1 MIYLRGFFL
10 KNGEVINSGYKTYL
24 RLLKYATPYWFTF
37 ILGALAML
45 VYALTDTGFAYLI
58 KTLTDNF
65 AGITSGAYIGEWK
78 LNLPIV
84 VIVIFIIRG
93 ISGFFS
99 VYNIGWIGRQVIKA
113 LRGEIFAKFLYLPTS
128 FLDHKSNAELLS
140 KVTFNIEQV
149 AESTS
154 NTITILIR
162 DTLTILALTA
172 YMVYLSPRLAGV
184 IFLVAPIIALIV
196 RFLGKL
202 FRRYSERI
210 QDSMGNVTHL
220 IKETLQNHRIIKI
233 FNGQDY
239 ESEKFER
246 VNEGNRKHNM
256 KLFLTKAIGDAVT
269 IFVASLGV
277 AGVVYVA
284 TLGEVKDME
293 IGNFTGFITAM
304 VLLMTPLKRLT
315 NVNAMIQRGIAAS
328 ASIFL
333 LIDEENEIDDG
344 EIKREDLAGKIEFKN
359 VSFSYDKGLI
369 NALTDINLTI
379 QPGENIA
386 IVGKSGSGKTT
397 LVNLLPRFYDITE
410 GKLFI
415 DGIAVNDYTLN
426 SLRNNISLVTQEVIL
441 FNDTILNNV
450 AYGSFTEEE
459 TLEAISAA
467 NMDEFVDKLA
477 EGLQTKV
484 GDEGILLSGGQ
495 RQRIA
500 IARALLKDAPIL
512 ILDEAT
518 SALDTESERYIQ
530 NALEKLMQDRTTLV
544 IAHRLSTVEKADRI
558 IVLADGEII
567 ESGSHK
573 ELITQEGE
581 YALLHRLQF
590 NDET

>member
-1 MIYLRGFFL
+1 
-10 KNGEVINSGYKTYL
+10 
-24 RLLKYATPYWFTF
+24 
-37 ILGALAML
+37 
-45 VYALTDTGFAYLI
+45 
-58 KTLTDNF
+58 
-65 AGITSGAYIGEWK
+65 
-78 LNLPIV
+78 
-84 VIVIFIIRG
+84 
-93 ISGFFS
+93 
-99 VYNIGWIGRQVIKA
+99 
-113 LRGEIFAKFLYLPTS
+113 
-128 FLDHKSNAELLS
+128 
-140 KVTFNIEQV
+140 
-149 AESTS
+149 
-154 NTITILIR
+154 
-162 DTLTILALTA
+162 
-172 YMVYLSPRLAGV
+172 
-184 IFLVAPIIALIV
+184 
-196 RFLGKL
+196 
-202 FRRYSERI
+202 
-210 QDSMGNVTHL
+210 
-220 IKETLQNHRIIKI
+220 
-233 FNGQDY
+233 
-239 ESEKFER
+239 
-246 VNEGNRKHNM
+246 M
-256 KLFLTKAIGDAVT
+256 KLFSTKAIGDAVT

-333 LIDEENEIDDG
+333 LIDEENEVDNG
-344 EIKREDLAGKIEFKN
+344 EVEHLIAHAEDLTGKIEFRN
-359 VSFSYDKGLI
+359 VSFSYDKKQK
-369 NALTDINLTI
+369 NALSDIDLTI
-379 QPGENIA
+379 QPGETLA

-410 GKLFI
+410 GKLLI
-415 DGIAVNDYTLN
+415 DGVVVDNYTLK

-450 AYGSFTEEE
+450 AYGSFGEEE
-459 TLEAISAA
+459 TLKAISAA

-530 NALEKLMQDRTTLV
+530 NALEKLMHNRTTLV

-558 IVLADGEII
+558 VVLADGEIV

-573 ELITQEGE
+573 ELINQDGE

-590 NDET
+590 NDEK

>member
-1 MIYLRGFFL
+1 M
-10 KNGEVINSGYKTYL
+10 KNGEVINSGYTTYL
-24 RLLKYATPYWFTF
+24 RLLKYATPYWSIFF
-37 ILGALAML
+37 LGALAML
-45 VYALTDTGFAYLI
+45 IYALTDTGFAYLI

-65 AGITSGAYIGEWK
+65 AGTREGAYIGEWK
-78 LNLPIV
+78 FSLPIA

-113 LRGEIFAKFLYLPTS
+113 LRQEVFSKFLHLPTS

-162 DTLTILALTA
+162 DTLTIIALIA
-172 YMVYLSPRLAGV
+172 YMIYLSPRLAGV
-184 IFLVAPIIALIV
+184 IFLVAPVIALIV

-202 FRRYSERI
+202 FRRYSQRI
-210 QDSMGNVTHL
+210 QDSMGDVTHL
-220 IKETLQNHRIIKI
+220 IKETLHNHRVIKI

-246 VNEGNRKHNM
+246 VNESNRKHNM
-256 KLFLTKAIGDAVT
+256 KLFSTKAIGDAVT

-284 TLGEVKDME
+284 TQGEVKDME

-333 LIDEENEIDDG
+333 LIDEEDEIDDG
-344 EIKREDLAGKIEFKN
+344 EIEGKGLAGKIEFKN
-359 VSFSYDKGLI
+359 VSFSYGEGLD
-369 NALTDINLTI
+369 NALTGIDLAI
-379 QPGENIA
+379 QPGETIA

-397 LVNLLPRFYDITE
+397 LINLLPRFYEINK

-415 DGIAVNDYTLN
+415 DEVSVDDYTLK
-426 SLRNNISLVTQEVIL
+426 SLRNNIGLVTQEVIL

-450 AYGSFTEEE
+450 AYGPFTEEK

-477 EGLQTKV
+477 EGLQTKI

-518 SALDTESERYIQ
+518 SALDTGSERYIQ
-530 NALEKLMQDRTTLV
+530 KALEKLMQDRTTLV

-558 IVLADGEII
+558 VVLADGKIV

-573 ELITQEGE
+573 ELINQDGE

>member
-1 MIYLRGFFL
+1 
-10 KNGEVINSGYKTYL
+10 
-24 RLLKYATPYWFTF
+24 
-37 ILGALAML
+37 
-45 VYALTDTGFAYLI
+45 
-58 KTLTDNF
+58 
-65 AGITSGAYIGEWK
+65 
-78 LNLPIV
+78 
-84 VIVIFIIRG
+84 
-93 ISGFFS
+93 
-99 VYNIGWIGRQVIKA
+99 
-113 LRGEIFAKFLYLPTS
+113 
-128 FLDHKSNAELLS
+128 
-140 KVTFNIEQV
+140 
-149 AESTS
+149 
-154 NTITILIR
+154 
-162 DTLTILALTA
+162 
-172 YMVYLSPRLAGV
+172 MVYLSPRLAGV
-184 IFLVAPIIALIV
+184 IFLVVPVIALIV

-210 QDSMGNVTHL
+210 QDSMGDVTHL

-239 ESEKFER
+239 ESQKFEQ

-256 KLFLTKAIGDAVT
+256 KLFSTKAIGDAVT

-333 LIDEENEIDDG
+333 LIDEENEVDNG
-344 EIKREDLAGKIEFKN
+344 EVEHLIAHAEGLTGKIEFRN
-359 VSFSYDKGLI
+359 VSFSYDKKQK
-369 NALTDINLTI
+369 NALSDIDLTI
-379 QPGENIA
+379 QPGETLA

-410 GKLFI
+410 GKLLI
-415 DGIAVNDYTLN
+415 DGIAVDNYILK

-450 AYGSFTEEE
+450 AYGSFSEEE
-459 TLEAISAA
+459 TLKAISAA

-477 EGLQTKV
+477 EGLLTKV

-530 NALEKLMQDRTTLV
+530 NALEKLMQNRTTLV

-558 IVLADGEII
+558 VVLADGEIV

-573 ELITQEGE
+573 ELINQDGE

-590 NDET
+590 NDKT

>member
-1 MIYLRGFFL
+1 MLT
-10 KNGEVINSGYKTYL
+10 NGEAINTGYKTYL
-24 RLLKYATPYWFTF
+24 RLLKYAVPYWLIF

-45 VYALTDTGFAYLI
+45 IYALTDTGFAYLI

-65 AGITSGAYIGEWK
+65 AGTTDGASIGEWK
-78 LNLPIV
+78 FNLPIA

-99 VYNIGWIGRQVIKA
+99 VYNIGWIGRQVIKS
-113 LRGEIFAKFLYLPTS
+113 LREEVFTKFLYLPTS

-184 IFLVAPIIALIV
+184 IFLVAPVIALIV

-202 FRRYSERI
+202 FRRYSVRI
-210 QDSMGNVTHL
+210 QDSMGDVTHL

-256 KLFLTKAIGDAVT
+256 KLFSTKAIGDAVT

-284 TLGEVKDME
+284 TMGEVKDME

-315 NVNAMIQRGIAAS
+315 NVNAMIQRGIAAA

-333 LIDEENEIDDG
+333 LIDEENEVDAG
-344 EIKREDLAGKIEFKN
+344 EKEHLIANTEALTGKIEFRN
-359 VSFSYDKGLI
+359 VSFSYNQEQK
-369 NALTDINLTI
+369 NALSDIDLTI
-379 QPGENIA
+379 QPGETVA

-410 GKLFI
+410 GKLLI
-415 DGIAVNDYTLN
+415 DGFAVDDYTLK

-441 FNDTILNNV
+441 FNDSIFNNV
-450 AYGSFTEEE
+450 AYGPFSEEE
-459 TLEAISAA
+459 ILKAISAA
-467 NMDEFVDKLA
+467 NMDEFVDKLPD
-477 EGLQTKV
+477 ELQTKV
-484 GDEGILLSGGQ
+484 GDEGVLLSGGQ

-512 ILDEAT
+512 IMDEAT

-530 NALEKLMQDRTTLV
+530 NALEKLMQNRTTLV

-558 IVLADGEII
+558 VVLADGEIV

-573 ELITQEGE
+573 ELINQDGE
-581 YALLHRLQF
+581 YALLHKLQF
-590 NDET
+590 NDKT

>member
-1 MIYLRGFFL
+1 LTNREAT
-10 KNGEVINSGYKTYL
+10 NNGYKTYL
-24 RLLKYATPYWFTF
+24 RLLKYATPYWSIF

-45 VYALTDTGFAYLI
+45 IYALTDTGFAYLI

-65 AGITSGAYIGEWK
+65 AGTTDGAYIGEWK
-78 LNLPIV
+78 FNLPIA
-84 VIVIFIIRG
+84 VIIIFIIRG

-113 LRGEIFAKFLYLPTS
+113 LREEVFTKFLYLPTS

-162 DTLTILALTA
+162 DTLTIFALTA

-184 IFLVAPIIALIV
+184 IFLVAPVIALIV

-210 QDSMGNVTHL
+210 QDSMGDVTHL

-239 ESEKFER
+239 ESQKFEQ

-256 KLFLTKAIGDAVT
+256 KLFSTKAIGDAVT

-333 LIDEENEIDDG
+333 LIDEENEVDNG
-344 EIKREDLAGKIEFKN
+344 EVEHLIAHAEGLTGKIEFRN
-359 VSFSYDKGLI
+359 VSFSYDKKQK
-369 NALTDINLTI
+369 NALSNVDLTI
-379 QPGENIA
+379 QPGETLA

-410 GKLFI
+410 GKLLI
-415 DGIAVNDYTLN
+415 DGIAVDNYILK

-450 AYGSFTEEE
+450 AYGSFSEEE
-459 TLEAISAA
+459 TLKAISAA

-477 EGLQTKV
+477 EGLLTKV

-530 NALEKLMQDRTTLV
+530 NALEKLMQNRTTLV

-558 IVLADGEII
+558 VVLADGEIV

-573 ELITQEGE
+573 ELINQDGE

-590 NDET
+590 NDKT

>member
-1 MIYLRGFFL
+1 MLT
-10 KNGEVINSGYKTYL
+10 NGEAINTGYKTYL
-24 RLLKYATPYWFTF
+24 RLLKYAVPYWLIF

-45 VYALTDTGFAYLI
+45 IYALTDTGFAYLI

-65 AGITSGAYIGEWK
+65 AGTTDGAYIGEWK
-78 LNLPIV
+78 FNLPIA

-99 VYNIGWIGRQVIKA
+99 VYNIGWIGRQVIKS
-113 LRGEIFAKFLYLPTS
+113 LREEVFTKFLYLPTS

-184 IFLVAPIIALIV
+184 IFLVAPVIALIV

-202 FRRYSERI
+202 FRRYSVRI
-210 QDSMGNVTHL
+210 QDSMGDVTHL

-256 KLFLTKAIGDAVT
+256 KLFSTKAIGDAVT

-284 TLGEVKDME
+284 TMGEVKDME

-315 NVNAMIQRGIAAS
+315 NVNAMIQRGIAAA

-333 LIDEENEIDDG
+333 LIDEENEVDAG
-344 EIKREDLAGKIEFKN
+344 EKEHLIANTEGLTGKIEFRN
-359 VSFSYDKGLI
+359 VSFSYDKGQK
-369 NALTDINLTI
+369 NALSDIDLTI
-379 QPGENIA
+379 QPGETLA

-397 LVNLLPRFYDITE
+397 LVNLLPRFYDIIE
-410 GKLFI
+410 GKLLI
-415 DGIAVNDYTLN
+415 DGVAVDNYTLK

-450 AYGSFTEEE
+450 AYGSFSEEE
-459 TLEAISAA
+459 TLKAISAA

-530 NALEKLMQDRTTLV
+530 NALEKLMHNRTTLV

-558 IVLADGEII
+558 VVLADGEIV

-573 ELITQEGE
+573 ELINQDGE

-590 NDET
+590 NDKT

>member
-1 MIYLRGFFL
+1 MLT
-10 KNGEVINSGYKTYL
+10 NGEAINTGYKTYL
-24 RLLKYATPYWFTF
+24 RLLKYAVPYWLIF

-45 VYALTDTGFAYLI
+45 IYALTDTGFAYLI

-65 AGITSGAYIGEWK
+65 AGTTDGAYIGEWK
-78 LNLPIV
+78 FNLPIA

-99 VYNIGWIGRQVIKA
+99 VYNIGWIGRQVIKS
-113 LRGEIFAKFLYLPTS
+113 LREEVFTKFLYLPTS

-184 IFLVAPIIALIV
+184 IFLVAPVIALIV

-210 QDSMGNVTHL
+210 QDSMGDVTHL

-256 KLFLTKAIGDAVT
+256 KLFSTKAIGDAVT

-284 TLGEVKDME
+284 TMGEVKDME

-333 LIDEENEIDDG
+333 LIDEKNEVDDG
-344 EIKREDLAGKIEFKN
+344 EVAHLIAHAEGLTGKIEFRN
-359 VSFSYDKGLI
+359 VSFSYDKGQK
-369 NALTDINLTI
+369 NALSDIDLTI
-379 QPGENIA
+379 QPGETVA

-410 GKLFI
+410 GKLLI
-415 DGIAVNDYTLN
+415 DGFAVDDYTLK

-441 FNDTILNNV
+441 FNDTIFNNV
-450 AYGSFTEEE
+450 AYGPFSEEE
-459 TLEAISAA
+459 ILKAISAA
-467 NMDEFVDKLA
+467 NMDEFVDKLPD
-477 EGLQTKV
+477 GLQTKV

-512 ILDEAT
+512 IMDEAT

-530 NALEKLMQDRTTLV
+530 NALEKLMQNRTTLV

-558 IVLADGEII
+558 VVLADGEIV

-573 ELITQEGE
+573 ELINQDGE

-590 NDET
+590 NDKT

>member
-1 MIYLRGFFL
+1 LT
-10 KNGEVINSGYKTYL
+10 NGEAINTGYKTYL
-24 RLLKYATPYWFTF
+24 RLLKYAVPYWLIF

-45 VYALTDTGFAYLI
+45 IYALTDTGFAYLI

-65 AGITSGAYIGEWK
+65 AGTTDGAYIGEWK
-78 LNLPIV
+78 FNLPV
-84 VIVIFIIRG
+84 AVIVIFIIRG

-99 VYNIGWIGRQVIKA
+99 VYNIGWIGRQVIKS
-113 LRGEIFAKFLYLPTS
+113 LREEVFTKFLYLPTS

-184 IFLVAPIIALIV
+184 IFLVAPVIALIV

-202 FRRYSERI
+202 FRRYSVRI
-210 QDSMGNVTHL
+210 QDSMGDVTHL

-256 KLFLTKAIGDAVT
+256 KLFSTKAIGDAVT

-277 AGVVYVA
+277 AGVVA
-284 TLGEVKDME
+284 TMGEVKDME

-333 LIDEENEIDDG
+333 LIDEENEVDDG
-344 EIKREDLAGKIEFKN
+344 EKEQLITNTDGLTGKIEFRN
-359 VSFSYDKGLI
+359 VSFSYDKEQK
-369 NALTDINLTI
+369 NALSDIDLTI
-379 QPGENIA
+379 KPGETVA

-410 GKLFI
+410 GKLLI
-415 DGIAVNDYTLN
+415 DRFAVDDYTLK

-441 FNDTILNNV
+441 FNDTIFNNV
-450 AYGSFTEEE
+450 AYGPFSEEE
-459 TLEAISAA
+459 ILKAISAA
-467 NMDEFVDKLA
+467 NMDEFVDKLPD
-477 EGLQTKV
+477 ELQTKV
-484 GDEGILLSGGQ
+484 GDEGVLLSGGQ

-512 ILDEAT
+512 IMDEAT

-530 NALEKLMQDRTTLV
+530 NALEKLMQNRTTLI

-558 IVLADGEII
+558 VVLADGEIV

-573 ELITQEGE
+573 ELINQDGE

-590 NDET
+590 NDKT